1 MNGAGL
7 CRIGMA
13 IVVLTAVAHAQV
25 APKKEENRAP
35 IVTDGMTT
43 GEFGQILEKA
53 RAMEKAKSCGQRI
66 RERGKPFSL
75 EELAGAKVK
84 RIRVV
89 RAETYK
95 IWPAPKPEQARE
107 MIEKVWSR
115 KFGWMACQIEWD
127 EGALWSVEAELE
139 FEDGKKGALITD
151 GWHVA
156 IQDHE
161 GHNWFGR

>member
-1 MNGAGL
+1 MMAYGERVQNDRGRRMRAMNGAGL

-43 GEFGQILEKA
+43 GEFGQILKKA

-107 MIEKVWSR
+107 MIEKVGR
-115 KFGWMACQIEWD
+115 EN
-127 EGALWSVEAELE
+127 L
-139 FEDGKKGALITD
+139 D
-151 GWHVA
+151 GWRVRSSGMR
-156 IQDHE
+156 E
-161 GHNWFGR
+161 RFGRWRRSWNSRTGRRAH